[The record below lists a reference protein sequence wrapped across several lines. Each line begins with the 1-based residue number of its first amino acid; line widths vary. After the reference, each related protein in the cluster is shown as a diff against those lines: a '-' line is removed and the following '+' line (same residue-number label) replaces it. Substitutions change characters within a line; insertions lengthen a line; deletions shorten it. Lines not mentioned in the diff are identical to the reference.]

1 MAFSLKLTPKVE
13 AVLWGAVGGAAAL
26 AFIGFMFGG
35 WVTGSRAAEMARQQ
49 ADKAVVAALAP
60 ICVDKFRHAKDVEE
74 NLGKLRAIS
83 YSWEKGTYVSQGGW
97 ATMPG
102 NNEPNSGV
110 AQACAEMLSGLAK

>member
-13 AVLWGAVGGAAAL
+13 ATLWGAVGGAAAL
-26 AFIGFMFGG
+26 ACVGFMLGG
-35 WVTGSRAAEMARQQ
+35 WVTGGRAAEMARIQ

-60 ICVDKFRHAKDVEE
+60 ICVDKFRHAKNVEE
-74 NLGKLRAIS
+74 NLGKLNAIS

-102 NNEPNSGV
+102 NNEPSSGV
-110 AQACAEMLSGLAK
+110 AQACAEMLSSLAK